1 MNILNVFS
9 TASGQKINVLKSGVI
24 FGKFVPPAVKV
35 QLCSSLHMREW
46 DNPGKY
52 LGIPAQWGK
61 SKTATLTWLKDLI
74 LNKMQGWKEQF
85 LNPAGKE
92 ILLKAVIQALPTYAM
107 TVLKFPKKFC
117 EQICSKIARF
127 WWARSGKDHGIHWKR
142 WECLTKSKRDGGL
155 GFRDFNHMNLALLAK
170 QAWRVIK
177 QPGLLWVRILKS
189 IYFPNHNFLQAKKKR
204 GASWIWASILQGR
217 DFLIR
222 NGQWVVGDGK
232 TIRIWKDKWLP
243 SHQLIPDPTDAR
255 EDTVSS
261 LIDPINHS
269 WDYDKLKTSLPT
281 QAAIQACQIPISYT
295 GAADRFLWP
304 HTKDANYSVKT
315 GYHAAHR

>member
-1 MNILNVFS
+1 MQI
-9 TASGQKINVLKSGVI
+9 
-24 FGKFVPPAVKV
+24 
-35 QLCSSLHMREW
+35 
-46 DNPGKY
+46 
-52 LGIPAQWGK
+52 IP
-61 SKTATLTWLKDLI
+61 
-74 LNKMQGWKEQF
+74 
-85 LNPAGKE
+85 
-92 ILLKAVIQALPTYAM
+92 
-107 TVLKFPKKFC
+107 
-117 EQICSKIARF
+117 
-127 WWARSGKDHGIHWKR
+127 H
-142 WECLTKSKRDGGL
+142 
-155 GFRDFNHMNLALLAK
+155 
-170 QAWRVIK
+170 
-177 QPGLLWVRILKS
+177 S
-189 IYFPNHNFLQAKKKR
+189 IR
-204 GASWIWASILQGR
+204 CIWASILQGR

-315 GYHAAHR
+315 GYHVAHR